1 MMDRRERRQPH
12 RLVHQSAVGR
22 PDRFLAF
29 FFLFLII
36 ILCVGV
42 FLVLFSFFFCRG
54 LLFVPATDS
63 HFLER
68 RTKKAIPAISATLG
82 TKKKINENLE
92 QVASEETREE
102 QLFFGIL
109 FIFFKEPPEHV
120 LSCWQKGPDLV
131 LEGVLGAAES
141 HRE

>member
-1 MMDRRERRQPH
+1 M
-12 RLVHQSAVGR
+12 
-22 PDRFLAF
+22 
-29 FFLFLII
+29 
-36 ILCVGV
+36 
-42 FLVLFSFFFCRG
+42 
-54 LLFVPATDS
+54 PATDS

-82 TKKKINENLE
+82 TKKNENLE

>member
-1 MMDRRERRQPH
+1 MW
-12 RLVHQSAVGR
+12 VC
-22 PDRFLAF
+22 FLF
-29 FFLFLII
+29 YFFLFLPWPS
-36 ILCVGV
+36 LCARDR
-42 FLVLFSFFFCRG
+42 LSFPG
-54 LLFVPATDS
+54 TAHKKSDS
-63 HFLER
+63 GNIRNFGHE
-68 RTKKAIPAISATLG
+68 
-82 TKKKINENLE
+82 KKINENLE